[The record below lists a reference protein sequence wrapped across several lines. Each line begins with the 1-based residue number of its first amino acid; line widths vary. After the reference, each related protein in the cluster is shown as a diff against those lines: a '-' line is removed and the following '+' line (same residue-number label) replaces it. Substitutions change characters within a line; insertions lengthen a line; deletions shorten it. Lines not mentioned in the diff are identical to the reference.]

1 MATGYECVGDRSI
14 LIDVTNDYTD
24 VEKERTGSSKWVIFS
39 MQLLRWG
46 IEAFRA
52 SLSVGVVKWCMMLGI
67 PPTRLKGTTSLSHW
81 HHWVTAHQTCEAY
94 KDGNVKSLLRCLKF
108 CLQKR
113 SMKIA
118 VGRYNSPQNK
128 HYVVVYSLL
137 NVVSNLCDF
146 VSSIEHKSR
155 NFQVCSCCS
164 FSCTI

>member
-1 MATGYECVGDRSI
+1 MATGYECVGERSI
-14 LIDVTNDYTD
+14 LIDVTNDITD

-46 IEAFRA
+46 IEAFSA
-52 SLSVGVVKWCMMLGI
+52 SLRVGVVKWSMMLGT
-67 PPTRLKGTTSLSHW
+67 PPTQLKGATSLSHW
-81 HHWVTAHQTCEAY
+81 HHWITVHQTCEAY
-94 KDGNVKSLLRCLKF
+94 KDGDVKSLLRRLEF
-108 CLQKR
+108 CLQKH

-118 VGRYNSPQNK
+118 VEMYNSPQYK
-128 HYVVVYSLL
+128 PSVIVYSIL

-155 NFQVCSCCS
+155 HFQVCSCCS